1 MPVATEKLKHPS
13 VMEAV
18 CEFRFASGISY
29 TIIPGAMRERLRP
42 KFPSSEVL
50 PTAQLLGGI
59 PDEVMMPQVPHHRFR
74 SHDPNALVQ
83 TGPRLLT
90 VNVLPVY
97 PTFEVFRDLILYAL
111 GHYKEVA
118 EAGNPVR
125 VGLRYINHIQSAQ
138 TELDLSSYLKCSLS
152 YPKEL
157 PHPPQ
162 EISARLVLSY
172 GELGTLGLAIAF
184 PARTAQGEL
193 GALLDLD
200 FSWSEPKDFDL
211 DRFPDWLD
219 EAHQVIYS
227 AFTSTVLEQI
237 MSQMRGERP

>member
-1 MPVATEKLKHPS
+1 MPVSTEKLKHPA

-18 CEFRFASGISY
+18 CEFRFAKGISY
-29 TIIPGAMRERLRP
+29 TIIPGAMMERLRP
-42 KFPSSEVL
+42 KFPAFEVL

-59 PDEVMMPQVPHHRFR
+59 PDEVMMPQAPYHRFR
-74 SHDPNALVQ
+74 SQTPNALVQ

-111 GHYKEVA
+111 GHYKDVA

-125 VGLRYINHIQSAQ
+125 VGLRYINHVQS
-138 TELDLSSYLKCSLS
+138 TESANDLGTYLKCSLS

-162 EISARLVLSY
+162 EISARLALSY
-172 GELGTLGLAIAF
+172 GQLGTLGLAVAF
-184 PARTAQGEL
+184 PARTAKGEI

-200 FSWSEPKDFDL
+200 FSWNEPRAFDL
-211 DRFPDWLD
+211 DSFPQWLD

-227 AFTSTVLEQI
+227 AFTATVVEQI
-237 MSQMRGERP
+237 MSQMRGERT